1 MSVYTSKQRKLAIS
15 WDVQSTFGIPCTE
28 AQWLTCP
35 VTNCP
40 VFDDTT
46 RGQGWNWNLTPAY
59 PNVRLDRSL
68 EECQVYRGNYGGYC
82 PLVNDDE
89 DGQSFE
95 DYLNNEKRKEK
106 SRDAAR
112 CRRSRETDIFAEL
125 AAELPISQEQAQH
138 LDKAS
143 VMRLAIAYLKARS
156 VIDGLSEPLPKAEK
170 ISEMDMMCQEAL
182 DGFVLVLANNGDMV
196 YLSENVS
203 DYLGIPQMDM
213 MGQSV
218 FEYGHPCDHEEI
230 RQCLSMTAED
240 VNEKRSCNFFLRLKC
255 TLTSKGRKVN
265 LKSASYKVIHCVGH
279 PMISRQTVSDET
291 EELDE
296 GIREFSGCGSSGSG
310 TEDSQDGSDKTNVKP
325 STGIS
330 LVVVGCPIPHPSNIE
345 VPLGRHTF
353 LSKHNL
359 NMKFTYADDRLSEY
373 LGWSSNELMGK
384 SVFDFHHAL
393 DNSALNKSFK
403 SLFSKGQ
410 CETVAYRFLSRT
422 GGYAWVVTQATLIR
436 CTKQNKP
443 LSVVCV
449 NHILSGIECKD
460 EVYSVRQLEARSA
473 AEKLEKFSKTEGE
486 DILLSPPAPI
496 EPEKI
501 PVEVEPIIPVKRT
514 RPQTVTASLFK
525 DLDPEE
531 GKGIPR
537 INDIAGERREKR
549 SPWLFQDKPVV
560 DYDPSRHRALTRSQ
574 AATRTS
580 LSAGQDNQLITG
592 NCRPPPQTATASIF
606 APRTEEMNTGFL
618 IFSEDQPGLTM
629 LKDEP
634 EDLTHLAPTPG
645 DVCVPLE
652 DTPFLS
658 DMLDEF
664 ILGNDVYCPL
674 LSPSLPA
681 ELPSGS
687 ELSDDSDKSPES
699 LVESLE
705 TSIGDTDP
713 FFYKDTSPSPDSI
726 QKSNS
731 GLLTPVLGGS
741 PASQSLDSSLRSP
754 GDDSTP
760 LGSAISEDDMLMLSI
775 DDVIADEELALRA
788 PYIPMSD
795 QDETLQLLISDDMV
809 MWGPTQGTYK
819 KVKWDAEDEISR
831 RYADSSL
838 AKLLKNSGE
847 EVEKNVVNPVQVLG
861 QTCRR
866 GSSNKRH
873 HGPNSPH
880 NGNETKRIRSTQEP
894 KERGPITA
902 SKIPN
907 DLSPV
912 LTGGGTTIS
921 ELNSP
926 MSAQQ
931 EDVDE
936 LRQQGNLL
944 MEQLMGQ
951 QPSEAARQA
960 IFEGRRE
967 ELKDDD
973 RGGGGG
979 GSFNEKNVRQSNSVL
994 MNLLVSGCD
1003 EIYLDVP
1010 RLLQDKRQPLM
1021 INTEASPIH
1030 DISRSYLTTYTMNAQ
1045 SPSPKK
1051 LLEESI
1057 SSAMM
1062 TSMSSTISPQMM
1074 EMSDYGY
1081 SIGDATPLSPG
1092 SELLRVLSEVV

>member
-1 MSVYTSKQRKLAIS
+1 MR
-15 WDVQSTFGIPCTE
+15 
-28 AQWLTCP
+28 
-35 VTNCP
+35 
-40 VFDDTT
+40 
-46 RGQGWNWNLTPAY
+46 
-59 PNVRLDRSL
+59 
-68 EECQVYRGNYGGYC
+68 
-82 PLVNDDE
+82 
-89 DGQSFE
+89 
-95 DYLNNEKRKEK
+95 NNEKRKEK

-125 AAELPISQEQAQH
+125 AAELPITQDQAQH

-143 VMRLAIAYLKARS
+143 IMRLAIAYLKARS
-156 VIDGLSEPLPKAEK
+156 VVDGLSEPLLKTEK
-170 ISEMDMMCQEAL
+170 FSEMDTMCQEAL
-182 DGFVLVLANNGDMV
+182 DGFMLVLASNGDMV
-196 YLSENVS
+196 YLSENVT

-218 FEYGHPCDHEEI
+218 FEYGHPCDHDEI
-230 RQCLSMTAED
+230 RQCLSMTTED

-265 LKSASYKVIHCVGH
+265 LKSASYKVIHCIGH
-279 PMISRQTVSDET
+279 PMISRQAVSDEA
-291 EELDE
+291 EESDE
-296 GIREFSGCGSSGSG
+296 GIREFSGCGSSSSG
-310 TEDSQDGSDKTNVKP
+310 TEDSQDDSDKANVKP

-393 DNSALNKSFK
+393 DNCALNKSFK

-410 CETVAYRFLSRT
+410 CETMAYRFLSRT

-436 CTKQNKP
+436 CPKQNKP

-449 NHILSGIECKD
+449 NHILSGVECKD

-473 AEKLEKFSKTEGE
+473 DEKLEKSSKSEGE
-486 DILLSPPAPI
+486 DILLSPPVLAPI
-496 EPEKI
+496 ETEKI

-514 RPQTVTASLFK
+514 RPQAVTASLFK
-525 DLDPEE
+525 DLDPDE
-531 GKGIPR
+531 GKGVPR
-537 INDIAGERREKR
+537 INDIAGERKGKR
-549 SPWLFQDKPVV
+549 SPWLFQEKPVV

-574 AATRTS
+574 AATRNS
-580 LSAGQDNQLITG
+580 LSAGQDNQVITG

-664 ILGNDVYCPL
+664 ILGNEVYCPL
-674 LSPSLPA
+674 LSPSLPP

-699 LVESLE
+699 LVEPLE

-713 FFYKDTSPSPDSI
+713 FFYKDTSPSPGSI

-731 GLLTPVLGGS
+731 GLLTPVLGSS
-741 PASQSLDSSLRSP
+741 PGSQSQDSSLRSP

-775 DDVIADEELALRA
+775 NDVIADEELALRA

-795 QDETLQLLISDDMV
+795 QDEALQLLISDDMV
-809 MWGPTQGTYK
+809 MWGPTQGTNK
-819 KVKWDAEDEISR
+819 KIKWDAEDEMSR

-838 AKLLKNSGE
+838 AKLLKSSGE
-847 EVEKNVVNPVQVLG
+847 ELEKNVVDPVQVLG

-866 GSSNKRH
+866 GPSNKRH

-880 NGNETKRIRSTQEP
+880 TGNETKRIRSTQEP
-894 KERGPITA
+894 KERAPITA
-902 SKIPN
+902 SKIPT

-921 ELNSP
+921 ELNSH
-926 MSAQQ
+926 MSTQQ
-931 EDVDE
+931 EEVDE
-936 LRQQGNLL
+936 LKQQGNLL
-944 MEQLMGQ
+944 LEQLMGQ
-951 QPSEAARQA
+951 QPPEGPGRTV
-960 IFEGRRE
+960 FEGRRE
-967 ELKDDD
+967 EFKEDD
-973 RGGGGG
+973 GGGGVNG
-979 GSFNEKNVRQSNSVL
+979 KNVRQSNSVL

-1003 EIYLDVP
+1003 ETYVDLP
-1010 RLLQDKRQPLM
+1010 RLLQEKSQPLM
-1021 INTEASPIH
+1021 INTEDPRVN
-1030 DISRSYLTTYTMNAQ
+1030 DISRRYLTVYTMNAQ

-1057 SSAMM
+1057 PSNMM
-1062 TSMSSTISPQMM
+1062 TSMSPTISPQLM
-1074 EMSDYGY
+1074 EINDYGY